1 MSVLYDIPGPRAR
14 RRNRII
20 AIATVV
26 GIVAVVALVL
36 RQLQVGGQLTGEK
49 WEVFVTPR
57 YLEMLAVA
65 TLATLGTAALAIV
78 FALVVGVFFGVAKLS
93 DHRPVRMFAWTFVE
107 FFRAVPLLILIYFIW
122 YFAYETR
129 IDIIAPLV
137 IGLVLYNGSVLAEV
151 FRAGI
156 NAVPKGQ
163 VEAAYAL
170 GLRKTAVMR
179 IVQLPQ
185 AIKIMTPALIS
196 QCIVAL
202 KDTSLGYIML
212 APGLTKTGRD
222 LWRTFDN
229 RLATALVL
237 AAIYIILNLIIAR
250 IGVYVQRRLTESK
263 TVKPVDLES
272 VRMGAPGLG
281 PNA

>member
-14 RRNRII
+14 RRNSII
-20 AIATVV
+20 AVATVV
-26 GIVAVVALVL
+26 AIVAVLALVV
-36 RQLQVGGQLTGEK
+36 RQLAVGDQLSGDK
-49 WEVFVTPR
+49 WEVFVTPKFIS
-57 YLEMLAVA
+57 MLAEATAITVA
-65 TLATLGTAALAIV
+65 TAALAIV
-78 FALVVGVFFGVAKLS
+78 FALVIGLVFGVAKLS
-93 DHRPVRMFAWTFVE
+93 DHLPIRAFAWAFVE

-122 YFAYETR
+122 YYSFNTR
-129 IDIIAPLV
+129 IEIITPLV
-137 IGLVLYNGSVLAEV
+137 IGLALYNGSVLAEV

-170 GLRKTAVMR
+170 GLRKSAVMR

-185 AIKIMTPALIS
+185 AIKIMTPAIIS

-212 APGLTKTGRD
+212 APGLTATGRE

-237 AAIYIILNLIIAR
+237 AAIYIVLNLIIER
-250 IGVYVQRRLTESK
+250 IGIYVQRRLTESK
-263 TVKPVDLES
+263 TVKAVAIDPS
-272 VRMGAPGLG
+272 GMNAPRPGI
-281 PNA
+281 